1 MNNTNLKSTETVRD
15 ITTLLIDYLQSKSKK
30 SRNIPLD
37 ILNTVPLFYI
47 NVLTNREAKWFKDSG
62 DPRISYTDMLK
73 RDAHNFCN
81 ITYIDYVEDANGYKS
96 FGERKYAYVMNQ
108 NADTIFSLRK
118 DLIDNWAERNAKDS
132 VIIINTI
139 NGNVY
144 DIEMQDILRWYNT
157 RDNGM
162 KFSMNEQGNV
172 IVTFSLPK
180 EEEYQHYDLEDSK
193 NYLEQSWQYIGA
205 CNYARYRR
213 GTVLLAAQYNEDGTL
228 KGKNIFKSLK
238 QIYTEVGFTNIGS
251 YKTFQ
256 RLFKTETVAAM
267 FLTSDSGKV
276 YFISTDIYIT
286 VPEHTDEIESG
297 IVETDIMYSDA
308 TCREDISVVLD
319 NRKNI
324 TDTDK
329 INEMVESTLNET
341 ANVIQ
346 TKIETS
352 DFIKFQQWEGDW
364 PSYKDYLYTRKR
376 IMAEEVEKGFDWLV
390 IPEIDT
396 TEPELPDNEYFDEKE
411 KETVDFIFSL
421 KNKVKSFLQSL
432 Q

>member
-47 NVLTNREAKWFKDSG
+47 NVMTNREAKWFKDAG

-73 RDAHNFCN
+73 REVHNFCN

-118 DLIDNWAERNAKDS
+118 DLIDSWAEKNAKDE
-132 VIIINTI
+132 VIIINTV

-144 DIEMQDILRWYNT
+144 DIDMQDILGWYNSKS
-157 RDNGM
+157 NGM

-172 IVTFSLPK
+172 IVTFDLPK
-180 EEEYQHYDLEDSK
+180 PKEYQHYDLEDSK
-193 NYLEQSWQYIGA
+193 NYLENSWPYIGV

-228 KGKNIFKSLK
+228 KGKHIFKSLK

-286 VPEHTDEIESG
+286 VPEHTEEIESG
-297 IVETDIMYSDA
+297 IVETDIMYSDD
-308 TCREDISVVLD
+308 TFREDISVVLD
-319 NRKNI
+319 NRNNI

-329 INEMVESTLNET
+329 INEMVESALNET

-346 TKIETS
+346 TKVETS

-376 IMAEEVEKGFDWLV
+376 IMAEEIVEV
-390 IPEIDT
+390 
-396 TEPELPDNEYFDEKE
+396 
-411 KETVDFIFSL
+411 
-421 KNKVKSFLQSL
+421 
-432 Q
+432 

>member
-47 NVLTNREAKWFKDSG
+47 NVMTNREAKWFKDAG

-73 RDAHNFCN
+73 REVHNFCN

-118 DLIDNWAERNAKDS
+118 DLIDNWAERNAKDE
-132 VIIINTI
+132 VIIINTV

-144 DIEMQDILRWYNT
+144 DIDMQDILGWYNSKS
-157 RDNGM
+157 NGM

-172 IVTFSLPK
+172 IVTFDLPK

-193 NYLEQSWQYIGA
+193 KYLETSWPYIGV

-228 KGKNIFKSLK
+228 KGKHIFKSLR
-238 QIYTEVGFTNIGS
+238 QIYNEVGFTNIGS

-286 VPEHTDEIESG
+286 VPEHTENIETG
-297 IVETDIMYSDA
+297 IVETEIFYADETS
-308 TCREDISVVLD
+308 RKDISVVVD
-319 NRKNI
+319 NRNNN
-324 TDTDK
+324 TDK
-329 INEMVESTLNET
+329 EYINDTVET
-341 ANVIQ
+341 ALQENNVLEE
-346 TKIETS
+346 KFECS
-352 DFIKFQQWEGDW
+352 DIIPYKMWEGDW
-364 PSYKDYLYTRKR
+364 KSYKDYLYTRKR
-376 IMAEEVEKGFDWLV
+376 IMAEEVV
-390 IPEIDT
+390 EI
-396 TEPELPDNEYFDEKE
+396 
-411 KETVDFIFSL
+411 
-421 KNKVKSFLQSL
+421 
-432 Q
+432 

>member
-47 NVLTNREAKWFKDSG
+47 NVMTNREAKWFKDSG

-144 DIEMQDILRWYNT
+144 DIEMQDILRWYT
-157 RDNGM
+157 KRDNGM

-193 NYLEQSWQYIGA
+193 NYLEQSWPYIGV

-238 QIYTEVGFTNIGS
+238 QIYTEVGFTKIGS

-352 DFIKFQQWEGDW
+352 DFIKFQQWKGDW

-376 IMAEEVEKGFDWLV
+376 IMAEEVVEV
-390 IPEIDT
+390 
-396 TEPELPDNEYFDEKE
+396 
-411 KETVDFIFSL
+411 
-421 KNKVKSFLQSL
+421 
-432 Q
+432 

>member
-15 ITTLLIDYLQSKSKK
+15 ITSLLIDYLQSKSKK

-47 NVLTNREAKWFKDSG
+47 NVMTNREAKWFKDAG

-73 RDAHNFCN
+73 REAHNFCN

-96 FGERKYAYVMNQ
+96 FGERRYASVMNQ

-144 DIEMQDILRWYNT
+144 DIEMQDILLWYNT

-172 IVTFSLPK
+172 IVTFYLPK
-180 EEEYQHYDLEDSK
+180 PKEYEHYDLEDSK
-193 NYLEQSWQYIGA
+193 KYLEQSWPYIGV

-228 KGKNIFKSLK
+228 KGKHIFKSLK
-238 QIYTEVGFTNIGS
+238 QIYTEVGFTNLGS

-286 VPEHTDEIESG
+286 VPEHTEGIESG
-297 IVETDIMYSDA
+297 IVETDIMYSDD
-308 TCREDISVVLD
+308 TFREDISVVLD
-319 NRKNI
+319 NRNNI

-329 INEMVESTLNET
+329 INEMV
-341 ANVIQ
+341 
-346 TKIETS
+346 
-352 DFIKFQQWEGDW
+352 
-364 PSYKDYLYTRKR
+364 
-376 IMAEEVEKGFDWLV
+376 
-390 IPEIDT
+390 
-396 TEPELPDNEYFDEKE
+396 
-411 KETVDFIFSL
+411 
-421 KNKVKSFLQSL
+421 
-432 Q
+432 

>member
-30 SRNIPLD
+30 SRNLPLD

-47 NVLTNREAKWFKDSG
+47 NVMTNREAKWFKDAG

-73 RDAHNFCN
+73 REAHNFCN

-144 DIEMQDILRWYNT
+144 DIEMQDILLWYNT

-172 IVTFSLPK
+172 IVTFYLPK

-193 NYLEQSWQYIGA
+193 KYLENSWPYIGV

-228 KGKNIFKSLK
+228 KGKHIFKSLK
-238 QIYTEVGFTNIGS
+238 QIYTEVGFTNLGS

-286 VPEHTDEIESG
+286 VPEHTEEIESG
-297 IVETDIMYSDA
+297 IVETDIMYSDD
-308 TCREDISVVLD
+308 TFREDISVVLD
-319 NRKNI
+319 NRNNI

-329 INEMVESTLNET
+329 INEMVESALNET

-346 TKIETS
+346 TKVETS

-376 IMAEEVEKGFDWLV
+376 IMAEEIVEV
-390 IPEIDT
+390 
-396 TEPELPDNEYFDEKE
+396 
-411 KETVDFIFSL
+411 
-421 KNKVKSFLQSL
+421 
-432 Q
+432 

>member
-47 NVLTNREAKWFKDSG
+47 NVMTNREAKWFKDSG

-73 RDAHNFCN
+73 REAHNFCN

-139 NGNVY
+139 YGNVY
-144 DIEMQDILRWYNT
+144 DIEMQDILLWYNT

-180 EEEYQHYDLEDSK
+180 EKEYQHYDLEDSK
-193 NYLEQSWQYIGA
+193 NYLEQSWPYIGA

-286 VPEHTDEIESG
+286 VPEHTEEIESG
-297 IVETDIMYSDA
+297 IVETDIMYSDD
-308 TCREDISVVLD
+308 TFREDISVVLD

-376 IMAEEVEKGFDWLV
+376 IMAEEVVEV
-390 IPEIDT
+390 
-396 TEPELPDNEYFDEKE
+396 
-411 KETVDFIFSL
+411 
-421 KNKVKSFLQSL
+421 
-432 Q
+432 

>member
-47 NVLTNREAKWFKDSG
+47 NVMTNREAKWFKDSG

-193 NYLEQSWQYIGA
+193 NYLEQSWPYIGA

-308 TCREDISVVLD
+308 TFREDISVVLD

-324 TDTDK
+324 TDTDR

-376 IMAEEVEKGFDWLV
+376 IMAEEVVEV
-390 IPEIDT
+390 
-396 TEPELPDNEYFDEKE
+396 
-411 KETVDFIFSL
+411 
-421 KNKVKSFLQSL
+421 
-432 Q
+432 

>member
-47 NVLTNREAKWFKDSG
+47 NVMTNREAKWFKDSG

-81 ITYIDYVEDANGYKS
+81 ITYIDYVEDSNGYKS

-180 EEEYQHYDLEDSK
+180 EEEYQHYDLEYSK
-193 NYLEQSWQYIGA
+193 NYLEQSWPYIGA

-364 PSYKDYLYTRKR
+364 PSYKYYLYTRKR
-376 IMAEEVEKGFDWLV
+376 IMAEEVVEV
-390 IPEIDT
+390 
-396 TEPELPDNEYFDEKE
+396 
-411 KETVDFIFSL
+411 
-421 KNKVKSFLQSL
+421 
-432 Q
+432 

>member
-1 MNNTNLKSTETVRD
+1 MNNTNLKNTETVRD

-47 NVLTNREAKWFKDSG
+47 NVMTNREAKWFKDVG

-108 NADTIFSLRK
+108 NADSIFSLRK
-118 DLIDNWAERNAKDS
+118 DLIDNWAERNAKDE
-132 VIIINTI
+132 VIIINTE

-144 DIEMQDILRWYNT
+144 NIEMQDILRWYFNK
-157 RDNGM
+157 DNGIR
-162 KFSMNEQGNV
+162 FSMNEQGNV
-172 IVTFSLPK
+172 IVTFNLPK
-180 EEEYQHYDLEDSK
+180 EEEYQHYELTDSK
-193 NYLEQSWQYIGA
+193 NYLEQSWPYIGV

-213 GTVLLAAQYNEDGTL
+213 GTVLLVAQYNEDGTL
-228 KGKNIFKSLK
+228 KSKNIFKSLR
-238 QIYTEVGFTNIGS
+238 QVYNEIGFTNLGS

-286 VPEHTDEIESG
+286 IPEHTEEIESG
-297 IVETDIMYSDA
+297 IVETDIMYSDD
-308 TCREDISVVLD
+308 TFREDISVVLD
-319 NRKNI
+319 NRNNI

-352 DFIKFQQWEGDW
+352 DFIKWTQWEGDW

-376 IMAEEVEKGFDWLV
+376 IMAEEIVE
-390 IPEIDT
+390 I
-396 TEPELPDNEYFDEKE
+396 
-411 KETVDFIFSL
+411 
-421 KNKVKSFLQSL
+421 
-432 Q
+432 

>member
-47 NVLTNREAKWFKDSG
+47 NVMTNREAKWFKDAG

-73 RDAHNFCN
+73 REAHNFCN

-144 DIEMQDILRWYNT
+144 DIEMQDILLWYNT

-172 IVTFSLPK
+172 IVTFYLPK

-193 NYLEQSWQYIGA
+193 KYLENSWPYIGV

-228 KGKNIFKSLK
+228 KGKHIFKSLK

-286 VPEHTDEIESG
+286 VPEHTEEIESG
-297 IVETDIMYSDA
+297 IVETDIMYSDD
-308 TCREDISVVLD
+308 TFREDISVVLD

-346 TKIETS
+346 TKVETS

-376 IMAEEVEKGFDWLV
+376 IMAEEIVEV
-390 IPEIDT
+390 
-396 TEPELPDNEYFDEKE
+396 
-411 KETVDFIFSL
+411 
-421 KNKVKSFLQSL
+421 
-432 Q
+432 

>member
-47 NVLTNREAKWFKDSG
+47 NVMTNREAKWFKDSG

-172 IVTFSLPK
+172 IVTFYLPK
-180 EEEYQHYDLEDSK
+180 EEEYQHYDLEGSK
-193 NYLEQSWQYIGA
+193 NYLEQSWPYIGA

-376 IMAEEVEKGFDWLV
+376 IMAEEVVEV
-390 IPEIDT
+390 
-396 TEPELPDNEYFDEKE
+396 
-411 KETVDFIFSL
+411 
-421 KNKVKSFLQSL
+421 
-432 Q
+432 

>member
-1 MNNTNLKSTETVRD
+1 MNNTNLKITETVRD

-47 NVLTNREAKWFKDSG
+47 NVMTNREAKWFKDAG

-73 RDAHNFCN
+73 REAHNFCN

-144 DIEMQDILRWYNT
+144 DIEMQDILLWYNT

-172 IVTFSLPK
+172 IVTFYLPK

-193 NYLEQSWQYIGA
+193 KYLENSWPYIGV

-238 QIYTEVGFTNIGS
+238 QIYTEVGFTNLGS

-286 VPEHTDEIESG
+286 VPEHTEEIESG
-297 IVETDIMYSDA
+297 IVETDIMYSDD
-308 TCREDISVVLD
+308 TFREDISVVLD
-319 NRKNI
+319 NRNNI

-329 INEMVESTLNET
+329 INEMVESALNET

-376 IMAEEVEKGFDWLV
+376 IMAEEIVE
-390 IPEIDT
+390 I
-396 TEPELPDNEYFDEKE
+396 
-411 KETVDFIFSL
+411 
-421 KNKVKSFLQSL
+421 
-432 Q
+432 

>member
-47 NVLTNREAKWFKDSG
+47 NVMTNREAKWFKDAG

-73 RDAHNFCN
+73 REVHNFCN

-118 DLIDNWAERNAKDS
+118 DLIDNWAEKNAKDE
-132 VIIINTI
+132 VIIINTVD
-139 NGNVY
+139 GNVY
-144 DIEMQDILRWYNT
+144 DIDMQDILGWYNSKS
-157 RDNGM
+157 NGM

-172 IVTFSLPK
+172 IVTFDLPK
-180 EEEYQHYDLEDSK
+180 PKEYEHYDLEDSK
-193 NYLEQSWQYIGA
+193 NYLEQSWPYIGA

-213 GTVLLAAQYNEDGTL
+213 GTVLLAAQYNDDGTL
-228 KGKNIFKSLK
+228 KGKHIFKSLK
-238 QIYTEVGFTNIGS
+238 QIYTEVGFTNLGS

-286 VPEHTDEIESG
+286 VPEHTEEIESG
-297 IVETDIMYSDA
+297 IVETEIFYADETS
-308 TCREDISVVLD
+308 RKDISVVVD
-319 NRKNI
+319 NRNNN

-346 TKIETS
+346 TKVETS

-376 IMAEEVEKGFDWLV
+376 IMAEEIVE
-390 IPEIDT
+390 I
-396 TEPELPDNEYFDEKE
+396 
-411 KETVDFIFSL
+411 
-421 KNKVKSFLQSL
+421 
-432 Q
+432 

>member
-47 NVLTNREAKWFKDSG
+47 NVMTNREAKWFKDSG

-193 NYLEQSWQYIGA
+193 NYLEQSWPYIGV

-256 RLFKTETVAAM
+256 RLFKTETVTAM

-297 IVETDIMYSDA
+297 IVETDIMYSDD
-308 TCREDISVVLD
+308 TFREDISVVLD
-319 NRKNI
+319 NRNNI

-329 INEMVESTLNET
+329 INEIVESTLNET

-346 TKIETS
+346 TKVETS

-376 IMAEEVEKGFDWLV
+376 IMAEEVVEV
-390 IPEIDT
+390 
-396 TEPELPDNEYFDEKE
+396 
-411 KETVDFIFSL
+411 
-421 KNKVKSFLQSL
+421 
-432 Q
+432 